1 MKKRKETKKLELQG
15 ISIILEMQ
23 ERGLSFRAIERQ
35 SGYSKS
41 HVGNVLRNFKH
52 RDWRVWKKYSLMEKS
67 QHIER
72 QLKNRKEQ
80 GLTKRRGHIKDVAIR
95 EHIAKELIDA
105 HFSPEIISA
114 TMEKKIGKKVCFKTI
129 YTFIK
134 KERSELTQY
143 LTERG
148 KPRRQRVTHPRS
160 KLKQG
165 APQKRSHRERSAGAN
180 DRSEPGH
187 WEGDTVVSNKKG
199 KGAVLSLRERDSRE
213 QEFILVPD
221 LKSETIKSRIWA
233 FLEQLP
239 PERRKSVTLD
249 NGPEFP
255 YSALISLEAKYEGLL
270 FFYCDPYKSWQKGT
284 VENGHRI
291 LRWYFPKGT
300 DFSQVAAEEIKR
312 VENIINNRPLKCL
325 GFLSPIEFLAA
336 QQQREALKAA

>member
-15 ISIILEMQ
+15 ISTILEMH
-23 ERGLSFRAIERQ
+23 ERGLSFRAIESQ
-35 SGYSKS
+35 TGHSKS
-41 HVGNVLRNFKH
+41 HVGDVLRNCQH
-52 RDWRVWKKYSLMEKS
+52 RDWRVWSKYSLMEKS
-67 QHIER
+67 LYIER
-72 QLKNRKEQ
+72 QLKKRKQQ
-80 GLTKRRGHIKDVAIR
+80 GLVKRRGHIKDVTIR

-105 HFSPEIISA
+105 HLSPEIISA

-129 YTFIK
+129 YNYLK
-134 KERSELTQY
+134 RERRELIQY

-148 KPRRQRVTHPRS
+148 KPRRQRVMHPRS
-160 KLKQG
+160 KLKEG

-199 KGAVLSLRERDSRE
+199 SGGLLSLRERDSRE
-213 QEFILVPD
+213 QYFILIPD
-221 LKSETIKSRIWA
+221 LNSETIKSRIWA
-233 FLEQLP
+233 FLEKLP
-239 PERRKSVTLD
+239 DVRRKSVTLD
-249 NGPEFP
+249 NGPEFS

-291 LRWYFPKGT
+291 IRWYFPKGT
-300 DFSQVAAEEIKR
+300 DFSKVAPEKIKR

-325 GFLSPIEFLAA
+325 GYLSPVEFLAE
-336 QQQREALKAA
+336 QQRALLKAA